1 MISQLAGTG
10 QLLRLYL
17 RLDRVRLS
25 VWVLAFFTVVWASV
39 DALQETLSD
48 PESLQARAILGANP
62 ASIMM
67 TGPLFTDNYN
77 FGTMVASELSLWLLL
92 PAAIMAVLFMVR
104 HTRTDEEAG
113 RLEMLRALPHGRLA
127 ATAAATVVVVLA
139 SLALG
144 MVTTI
149 GLLIPGMVVADSVA
163 FGLAVAVTGL
173 VFGAVTAVAAQL
185 TSSAGTAT
193 GLGMSAIVLAF
204 LIRGVG
210 DVIDHEGSWLS
221 WFSPLAWAQ
230 QTRLYSDLRWWP
242 LLVSLVVAVGLT
254 VLALRLAGS
263 RDLGAGIGTD
273 RPGPAAAAARLLSPE
288 GLAYR
293 LETRKYLLWG
303 VGLLFFAVAF
313 GSLASELEGVLD
325 EIPALNEWVELDLS
339 DMTTSFGSLVLS
351 YLSLGPA
358 VLLVT
363 SVLRLRREE
372 GEGRL
377 TALLLS
383 GFSRPRVLAGWF
395 MVAAVEAVLLMVVL
409 GAGLGLGMVLGSGGG
424 GWTGEMALAALAYV
438 PTVLLYGAIS
448 ALLLGWLPR
457 LASLSWLV
465 VAWSALVLFLGQLL
479 RLPDWAMGLS
489 PLWHTPLVPEA
500 EPDPV
505 PLAVMAVLTVVLLVL
520 GLIGFR
526 RRDIAEG

>member
-1 MISQLAGTG
+1 MTSQLAGTG

-17 RLDRVRLS
+17 RLDRFRLT
-25 VWVLAFFTVVWASV
+25 VWILAIFAVVWASV
-39 DALQETLSD
+39 DALQDTLSD

-77 FGTMVASELSLWLLL
+77 FGTMVANELSLWLLL

-104 HTRTDEEAG
+104 HTRTDEESG

-127 ATAAATVVVVLA
+127 ATAAATVVVVLV
-139 SLALG
+139 SLGLG
-144 MVTTI
+144 VATTV
-149 GLLIPGMVVADSVA
+149 GLFIPGMETADSVA
-163 FGLAVAVTGL
+163 FGLAVMLTGL
-173 VFGAVTAVAAQL
+173 VFGAVAAVAAQL

-193 GLGMSAIVLAF
+193 GLGLSAIVLAF

-210 DVIDHEGSWLS
+210 DVIDHQGSWLS
-221 WFSPLAWAQ
+221 WFSPFAWAQ

-242 LLVSLVVAVGLT
+242 LLVSLTVAVVLT
-254 VLALRLAGS
+254 VLALRLAGN

-273 RPGPAAAAARLLSPE
+273 RPGPVEAAPRLLSPE
-288 GLAYR
+288 GLAFR
-293 LETRKYLLWG
+293 METRKYLLWG

-325 EIPALNEWVELDLS
+325 EMPAINEWVEIDLS
-339 DMTTSFGSLVLS
+339 DLTTSFGSLVLS

-372 GEGRL
+372 REGRI

-383 GFSRPRVLAGWF
+383 GFSRPRVLVGWF
-395 MVAAVEAVLLMVVL
+395 AVAAVEAVLLMVIL

-424 GWTGEMALAALAYV
+424 GWISDMVVAALAYT
-438 PTVLLYGAIS
+438 PTVLLYGATS

-457 LASLSWLV
+457 LAALSWLV

-489 PLWHTPLVPEA
+489 PLWHTPLVPED
-500 EPDPV
+500 EPGPV
-505 PLAVMAVLTVVLLVL
+505 QLGVMVVLTVFLVAL
-520 GLIGFR
+520 GLLGFR
-526 RRDIAEG
+526 RRDITED

>member
-1 MISQLAGTG
+1 MTSRLAGTG

-17 RLDRVRLS
+17 RLDRFRLS
-25 VWVLAFFTVVWASV
+25 VWILAILVVVWASV
-39 DALQETLSD
+39 DALQDTLSD

-77 FGTMVASELSLWLLL
+77 FGTMVANELSLWLLL
-92 PAAIMAVLFMVR
+92 PTAIMAVLFTVR
-104 HTRTDEEAG
+104 HTRTDEESG

-127 ATAAATVVVVLA
+127 ATAATTVLVVLA
-139 SLALG
+139 SSALG
-144 MVTTI
+144 AATTI
-149 GLLIPGMVVADSVA
+149 GLLIPGMAVADSVA

-173 VFGAVTAVAAQL
+173 VFGAATAVAAQL

-210 DVIDHEGSWLS
+210 DVIDKEGSWLS
-221 WFSPLAWAQ
+221 WFSPFAWAQ

-242 LLVSLVVAVGLT
+242 LLISLAVAVGLT
-254 VLALRLAGS
+254 VLALRLADS

-273 RPGPAAAAARLLSPE
+273 RPGPAEAATRLLSPE

-293 LETRKYLLWG
+293 METPKYLLWG

-313 GSLASELEGVLD
+313 GSLASELDGVLD
-325 EIPALNEWVELDLS
+325 DVPALNEWVEIDLS
-339 DMTTSFGSLVLS
+339 DLTTSFGSLVLS

-372 GEGRL
+372 REGRL

-395 MVAAVEAVLLMVVL
+395 AVAAVEAVLLMVVL
-409 GAGLGLGMVLGSGGG
+409 GAGLGLGMVFGSGGG
-424 GWTGEMALAALAYV
+424 GWSGEMALASLAYV
-438 PTVLLYGAIS
+438 PTVLLHGAIS

-457 LASLSWLV
+457 LAALSWLV
-465 VAWSALVLFLGQLL
+465 VSWSALVLFLGQLL
-479 RLPDWAMGLS
+479 RLPDWAMALS
-489 PLWHTPLVPEA
+489 PLWHAPLVPEA
-500 EPDPV
+500 KPDPV
-505 PLAVMAVLTVVLLVL
+505 PLAVLAALTVAFLAL
-520 GLIGFR
+520 GLLGFR